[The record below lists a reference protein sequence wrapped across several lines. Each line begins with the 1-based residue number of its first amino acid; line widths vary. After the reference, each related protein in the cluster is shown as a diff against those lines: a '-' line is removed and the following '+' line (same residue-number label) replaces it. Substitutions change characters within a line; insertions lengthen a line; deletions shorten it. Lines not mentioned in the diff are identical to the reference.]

1 MLTLEQ
7 CHELCLYPCLRV
19 RTPKALGSGTVVF
32 VEPSPGE
39 EGMFDAYV
47 MTNHH
52 VVENLIEVK
61 DKWSTVL
68 QRNVKADILGHPDVE
83 VFHFA
88 YKSRVQGSASFQSD
102 IMAYDQYHDLALLR
116 VRSPEKFAHV
126 AKLYPQE
133 KMNKLVAFME
143 AWNVGCGLG
152 GSPAITS
159 GYLSAFGVDI
169 DHKDFMLVTAPS
181 IFGNSGGA
189 TFLKETGE
197 YIGIPAR
204 ISVASMGWSA
214 DAITHLG
221 YSIPISRICEFLKDQ
236 SYDFIFD
243 PCKTSV
249 ECDKE
254 REAKREADLKRRIG
268 DNV

>member
-1 MLTLEQ
+1 MLSIQQ
-7 CHELCLYPCLRV
+7 CHELCLYPCIRV
-19 RTPKALGSGTVVF
+19 RTPKALGSGTVLF

-39 EGMFDAYV
+39 EGMYDAYV
-47 MTNHH
+47 LTNHH

-61 DKWSTVL
+61 DKWNTVL
-68 QRNVKADILGHPDVE
+68 QRNVKSDVLGHPDIE

-102 IMAYDQYHDLALLR
+102 IMCYDQAHDLALLR
-116 VRSPEKFAHV
+116 VRSPEAFKYTV
-126 AKLYPQE
+126 KMYPE
-133 KMNKLVAFME
+133 KDLNKLVAFME

-152 GSPAITS
+152 GSPAITA

-204 ISVASMGWSA
+204 ISLASMGFA
-214 DAITHLG
+214 QDAITHLG
-221 YSIPISRICEFLKDQ
+221 YSIPVSRIYEFLREQ
-236 SYDFIFD
+236 VFDFIFD
-243 PCKTSV
+243 PDKTSV
-249 ECDKE
+249 MCAEE
-254 REAKREADLKRRIG
+254 RDAKRAADLKRRIG
-268 DNV
+268 DKE